1 MPDSPPTNRNLP
13 MTPDLSLFR
22 CRPGA
27 TGGAWLLV
35 LLVAVLGGCG
45 WHLRGQGDAP
55 QHIDSL
61 HIGGRPVD
69 AELLRDLQR
78 DLEALGIAVRDNAND
93 AQYSLVVLDQKSRKR
108 TATLSGRARISELEL
123 IEEVEFTVLAK
134 DGSEVIPPAIVRD
147 DRVFE
152 YNEDNVLAADDEA
165 QLLRREM
172 RANLV
177 RQIISYLQR
186 IGPEPADDAS
196 AP

>member
-1 MPDSPPTNRNLP
+1 MSESPPTNRKLL
-13 MTPDLSLFR
+13 MTPGLFLSR

-27 TGGAWLLV
+27 TGGVWLLV
-35 LLVAVLGGCG
+35 LLVASLGGCS
-45 WHLRGQGDAP
+45 WHLRGQGATP
-55 QHIDSL
+55 QHVDSL

-69 AELLRDLQR
+69 AELLRELQR
-78 DLEALGIAVRDNAND
+78 DLEALGIAVQDNADD

-108 TATLSGRARISELEL
+108 TATLSGRVRISELEL
-123 IEEVEFTVLAK
+123 IEEVQFTVLAK
-134 DGSEVIPPAIVRD
+134 DGSEVIPPATVRD

-152 YNEDNVLAADDEA
+152 YNEDDVLAADDEA

-186 IGPEPADDAS
+186 IGPGPTGDAPA
-196 AP
+196 P